1 MKKTMIVMAVA
12 LFAAL
17 PLRADSKMTMTDK
30 DCSTHCDLR
39 ELQKQVDALEKAE
52 KTNEA
57 SGDKALTR
65 EAKKAQL
72 KKETQY
78 YKEKIQK
85 IEDQMGKMDMK

>member
-39 ELQKQVDALEKAE
+39 ELQKQVDALKQAE
-52 KTNEA
+52 KTNDN
-57 SGDKALTR
+57 SGDKATVR

-72 KKETQY
+72 KKDIAIDEA
-78 YKEKIQK
+78 KLQK
-85 IEDQMGKMDMK
+85 IKEQMGNMDMK